1 MPSREI
7 TYAEALREAMREEM
21 KKESSSLSFG
31 GRYRSIR
38 RSFWSNSRTN

>member
-21 KKESSSLSFG
+21 KKILKSF
-31 GRYRSIR
+31 
-38 RSFWSNSRTN
+38 FWGKI